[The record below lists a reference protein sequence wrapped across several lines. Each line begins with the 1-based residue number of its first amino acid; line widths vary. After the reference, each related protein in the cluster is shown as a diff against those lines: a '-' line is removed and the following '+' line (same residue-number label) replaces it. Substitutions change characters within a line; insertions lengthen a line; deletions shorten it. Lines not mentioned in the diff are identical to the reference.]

1 MTRWQIDQV
10 SVCLLIFQE
19 KIMMLGDTNC
29 ETVID
34 WLNNKA
40 ISCLSV
46 DAIKFLI
53 MVVKT

>member
-1 MTRWQIDQV
+1 
-10 SVCLLIFQE
+10 
-19 KIMMLGDTNC
+19 MMLGDTNC

-46 DAIKFLI
+46 DAIKI
-53 MVVKT
+53 SHHGSKT